1 MKALFTVPF
10 LFSIYQSKIV
20 ISTWNF
26 ADKAIDSGWDH
37 DEILDVVQFTAKYCQ
52 VNQCDGTVG
61 YGGSPSETGEV
72 FLDAMIM
79 DGENMNVGSVV
90 GLRRVKDAVGVA
102 RAVLEHTSH
111 SMLAGE
117 SATNFAVQMGF
128 AEESLE
134 TEHSEN
140 MHENWKENDC
150 QPNYWLDVSP
160 DSEKSCGPYSAK
172 TTKKAEKSG
181 ISKKQLANLDLTD
194 EKNHDTIGVIGVENG
209 HAVAA
214 CSTNGMNHKIAGR
227 VPDSSIPGSGGWA
240 ENAVGACS
248 ATGDGDVM
256 LRFSPSILC
265 VERMK
270 MGDSPNQAAEYA
282 IRRIKTYYPTFSGA
296 VIAVRTRD
304 ELAGAAC
311 AGMKNFPYA
320 VRMEKDD
327 VSELRYVDCVDDEVE
342 PSGSGRVRF
351 FGSRRLGN

>member
-1 MKALFTVPF
+1 MKALFAASLVSTF
-10 LFSIYQSKIV
+10 QSKIV

-26 ADKAIDSGWDH
+26 ADKAIDSGWENT
-37 DEILDVVQFTAKYCQ
+37 EILDVVQFTAKYCQ

-79 DGENMNVGSVV
+79 DGETLNVGSVV

-128 AEESLE
+128 TEERLE
-134 TEHSEN
+134 TEHSDSL
-140 MHENWKENDC
+140 HGNWKSNNC

-160 DSEKSCGPYSAK
+160 DSKKSCGPYSPK
-172 TTKKAEKSG
+172 NAESKSEE
-181 ISKKQLANLDLTD
+181 SDSEKHLANLDLTG
-194 EKNHDTIGVIGVENG
+194 ETNHDTIGVIGVENG

-282 IRRIKTYYPTFSGA
+282 IRRINTYYPTFTGA

-320 VRMEKDD
+320 VRTEKDEI
-327 VSELRYVDCVDDEVE
+327 SELRYVDCVDDEVE
-342 PSGSGRVRF
+342 PSGSHQVRF
-351 FGSRRLGN
+351 FGKRRLGN